1 MIQKNYAILT
11 DESSLRLMCIRPCQE
26 CSLIQT
32 FKDIENVSSS
42 ATHTPEN
49 TLVLGL
55 TAKGTD
61 KEKQSLLPT
70 IQELTQQICN
80 MCQRN
85 R

>member
-1 MIQKNYAILT
+1 MIKKNYAILT
-11 DESSLRLMCIRPCQE
+11 DESSLHLMCIRPCQE
-26 CSLIQT
+26 CSLIKT
-32 FKDIENVSSS
+32 FKGIENVSSS
-42 ATHTPEN
+42 ATRTPEN